1 MKSDTND
8 QAAVFSIGQMA
19 CRITIKKCDIFTQE
33 GLKAI
38 HCPRTLE
45 TDSRIIFRNS
55 LIGQFMSRHEHEK
68 DLVISQIND
77 FADAQTTKTLNPEL
91 TLAQAGLISGCKIL
105 AVSLVNLEGA

>member
-8 QAAVFSIGQMA
+8 QAAVYSIGQMA

-45 TDSRIIFRNS
+45 TDSRIIFSKS
-55 LIGQFMSRHEHEK
+55 LIGQFMSKHEK
-68 DLVISQIND
+68 EKDHIISQIND
-77 FADAQTTKTLNPEL
+77 HIPD
-91 TLAQAGLISGCKIL
+91 
-105 AVSLVNLEGA
+105 VSPKLVNGISD